1 MVMKER
7 WKEGRKRRERE
18 RKGEGKDFSYSK
30 MPTSMEGMTDSK
42 VSMMMKLVTKHLWNR
57 IVT

>member
-1 MVMKER
+1 MKER

-30 MPTSMEGMTDSK
+30 MPTSMEEMTDSK